1 MFIWRL
7 IMSQNVFMDFINVR
21 LLLSG
26 SCDSP
31 LGLGDHSIP
40 DSYIT
45 VTSQYDAFHGPGLAR
60 LNWVRNSSHAGAWC
74 LKYHLPG
81 EWLQV
86 KRNFFT
92 IFMMISAC

>member
-1 MFIWRL
+1 M
-7 IMSQNVFMDFINVR
+7 
-21 LLLSG
+21 
-26 SCDSP
+26 
-31 LGLGDHSIP
+31 
-40 DSYIT
+40 T
-45 VTSQYDAFHGPGLAR
+45 ATSQYDAFHGPGLAR